1 MRYATPLKS
10 PITGC
15 DFLCTNYFL
24 RIWLHSKEP
33 NIRSKIG
40 VNINLRFFFLPAL
53 HILKHT
59 LTCAGG
65 NQEVTTWVHAAQN
78 DLTCDP
84 AGARPVTSGRR
95 GSFAPRALSRARY
108 KSLHIYMILPRFFL
122 LGVL

>member
-40 VNINLRFFFLPAL
+40 VNINLRFFLAGTA
-53 HILKHT
+53 HT
-59 LTCAGG
+59 QTHL
-65 NQEVTTWVHAAQN
+65 NLRWWE
-78 DLTCDP
+78 
-84 AGARPVTSGRR
+84 SGSHNLGSRR
-95 GSFAPRALSRARY
+95 A
-108 KSLHIYMILPRFFL
+108 K
-122 LGVL
+122 